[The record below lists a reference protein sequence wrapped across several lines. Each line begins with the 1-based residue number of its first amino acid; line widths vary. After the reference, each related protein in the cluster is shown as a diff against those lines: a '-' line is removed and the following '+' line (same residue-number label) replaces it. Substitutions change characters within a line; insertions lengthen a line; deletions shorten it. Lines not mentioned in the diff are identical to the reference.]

1 MQIQAREIRHSV
13 LLFFIL
19 AILPMIFFPSDL
31 GLKFDTSVILYILAE
46 LLYFGLVVSL
56 FLDVRRPKAIIS
68 ASIVC
73 LVFRLSAGIAFA
85 ILLVM
90 MSGVKPGAA
99 LGAGLWSYKPAILL
113 QTLTAPFIL
122 LSFFRLLFDA
132 GRQKSV
138 GRFTIVPLSATEDE
152 STARQEPI
160 RRPAAQSTIIGR
172 PVQPEFADVH
182 AGDFGDAVQ
191 YVFDLS
197 AVKFCVLFDA
207 EGLPVA
213 YAGVEPALR
222 DIWAPIGYL
231 LSEQI
236 QSSVARAGDLVLERF
251 HLTLDAYRM
260 HVSSVCD
267 MWLLVGADRNSEELE
282 KVRIGQAVEM
292 IKRIYHQ
299 KYIDTQLREVAE
311 ESHV

>member
-1 MQIQAREIRHSV
+1 MQIQARDIRHCV
-13 LLFFIL
+13 LFFFII
-19 AILPMIFFPSDL
+19 AILPMIFFPSNL

-46 LLYFGLVVSL
+46 LLYFGLIVSL
-56 FLDVRRPKAIIS
+56 FLDVRRPKTIIS
-68 ASIVC
+68 ASIAC

-85 ILLVM
+85 VLLFM
-90 MSGVKPGAA
+90 MSGVKPGVA
-99 LGAGLWSYKPAILL
+99 LGAGLWSYKPAVLL

-122 LSFFRLLFDA
+122 LTLLRPFFDTERKRSA
-132 GRQKSV
+132 

-152 STARQEPI
+152 SIARQEPVH
-160 RRPAAQSTIIGR
+160 RPVAQPTIIGR

-207 EGLPVA
+207 DGLPVA

-222 DIWAPIGYL
+222 DIWAPIGCL
-231 LSEQI
+231 LREQI
-236 QSSVARAGDLVLERF
+236 QSGVARAGDLVLERF

-282 KVRIGQAVEM
+282 KVRIGQAVAM
-292 IKRIYHQ
+292 IERIYHQ

>member
-1 MQIQAREIRHSV
+1 MQVQAREIRHSV
-13 LLFFIL
+13 LLFFII

-31 GLKFDTSVILYILAE
+31 GLKFDTSVILYISAE

-56 FLDVRRPKAIIS
+56 FLDDRRPKAIIS
-68 ASIVC
+68 ASILC

-85 ILLVM
+85 VLLFM

-122 LSFFRLLFDA
+122 LSFLRSHFDA
-132 GRQKSV
+132 GRLKSV
-138 GRFTIVPLSATEDE
+138 GKFTIVPLSATEDE

-160 RRPAAQSTIIGR
+160 HRLAAQQTIIGR
-172 PVQPEFADVH
+172 PVQPEFADAH

-197 AVKFCVLFDA
+197 VVKFCVLFNA

-213 YAGVEPALR
+213 YAGAEPALR
-222 DIWAPIGYL
+222 DIWAPIGCL

-236 QSSVARAGDLVLERF
+236 QSSLAKAGDLVLERF
-251 HLTLDAYRM
+251 HLTLDANRM

-292 IKRIYHQ
+292 IRRIYHQ
-299 KYIDTQLREVAE
+299 KYIDSELREVAE